1 MGAPL
6 TTGLI
11 VLAVFLAAFMQTLT
25 GFGFALLVMPLITLM
40 IGLRNAAPLVALA
53 GLTLYLVNFFRYR
66 QAVAWPEVLRLS
78 VGIVFGVPLGV
89 WALSHVAESAVQRL
103 LGVVLVVYAV
113 YALWQPG
120 TLYLRSRGW
129 VYAFGFVAGC
139 LGGAYNTPG
148 PPLVMY
154 GALRRWPKGP
164 FRAVLQSLFIVNAAL
179 VVTLHYFTNHLTA
192 PVFRWYLYAVPAL
205 LLGILLGSRVD
216 KKLNSVHFRALV
228 TVMILVLGLS
238 LLR

>member
-6 TTGLI
+6 TVGLI
-11 VLAVFLAAFMQTLT
+11 VLAVFLAAFMQTLA
-25 GFGFALLVMPLITLM
+25 GFGFALLVMPLLTLM
-40 IGLRNAAPLVALA
+40 VGLRNAAPLVALA
-53 GLTLYLVNFFRYR
+53 GLTLYSVNFFRYR
-66 QAVAWPEVLRLS
+66 QAVAWREVVRLGA
-78 VGIVFGVPLGV
+78 GIVWGVPLGV

-103 LGVVLVVYAV
+103 LGVVLVLYAG

-154 GALRRWPKGP
+154 GALRRWPKEP
-164 FRAVLQSLFIVNAAL
+164 FRAVLQSLFILNATL
-179 VVTLHYFTNHLTA
+179 VVALHYFSHHLTA
-192 PVFRWYLYAVPAL
+192 SVFQWYFYALPAL
-205 LLGILLGSRVD
+205 FSGILLGSRVD
-216 KKLNSVHFRALV
+216 RKLSGVHFRVLV
-228 TVMILVLGLS
+228 TVMILLLGLS

>member
-6 TTGLI
+6 TVGLI
-11 VLAVFLAAFMQTLT
+11 VLAVFLAAFMQTLA
-25 GFGFALLVMPLITLM
+25 GFGLALLVMPLLTLM

-66 QAVAWPEVLRLS
+66 QAVAWREVLRLGA
-78 VGIVFGVPLGV
+78 GIVWGVPLGV
-89 WALSHVAESAVQRL
+89 WALSRVAEPVVQRV
-103 LGVVLVVYAV
+103 LGVVLVLYAG

-154 GALRRWPKGP
+154 GALRRWPKEP
-164 FRAVLQSLFIVNAAL
+164 FRAVLQSLFVLNAAL
-179 VVTLHYFTNHLTA
+179 VVALHYYFHHLTA
-192 PVFRWYLYAVPAL
+192 LVFRWYFYALPAL

-216 KKLNSVHFRALV
+216 KKLSSVHFRMLV
-228 TVMILVLGLS
+228 TVMILLLGLS